1 VGKSSRCGRIFNAA
15 VCGIFETSPY
25 LAAVVIITGCYYVE
39 LGKIAHFSGEIRR
52 QWEVTRMA
60 DEPTIEQLL
69 EPSTVLSRA
78 LDFMETDLD
87 AGAYNVISA
96 WVARAIREIGE
107 DLASAQAIDEEALKG
122 LPAARMK
129 IEGGKLWLRIF
140 EQIQKAIP
148 RYAPAGEG

>member
-1 VGKSSRCGRIFNAA
+1 
-15 VCGIFETSPY
+15 
-25 LAAVVIITGCYYVE
+25 
-39 LGKIAHFSGEIRR
+39 
-52 QWEVTRMA
+52 MA

-69 EPSTVLSRA
+69 EPSTVLSPA
-78 LDFMETDLD
+78 LEFMETDLD

-107 DLASAQAIDEEALKG
+107 DLARAQAIDEEALKG

-148 RYAPAGEG
+148 RYAPAGQG

>member
-1 VGKSSRCGRIFNAA
+1 
-15 VCGIFETSPY
+15 
-25 LAAVVIITGCYYVE
+25 
-39 LGKIAHFSGEIRR
+39 
-52 QWEVTRMA
+52 MA

-129 IEGGKLWLRIF
+129 IEGGKLWVRIF

>member
-1 VGKSSRCGRIFNAA
+1 M
-15 VCGIFETSPY
+15 T
-25 LAAVVIITGCYYVE
+25 
-39 LGKIAHFSGEIRR
+39 
-52 QWEVTRMA
+52 
-60 DEPTIEQLL
+60 DEPAIEQLL
-69 EPSTVLSRA
+69 EPSTVLSHA
-78 LDFMETDLD
+78 LDFMETDLNAD
-87 AGAYNVISA
+87 AYNVISA

-107 DLASAQAIDEEALKG
+107 DLARAQAIDEEAFKG

>member
-1 VGKSSRCGRIFNAA
+1 
-15 VCGIFETSPY
+15 
-25 LAAVVIITGCYYVE
+25 
-39 LGKIAHFSGEIRR
+39 
-52 QWEVTRMA
+52 MA

-107 DLASAQAIDEEALKG
+107 DLASARAIDEEALKG

>member
-1 VGKSSRCGRIFNAA
+1 MRRRTEAYVASASLKQGR
-15 VCGIFETSPY
+15 
-25 LAAVVIITGCYYVE
+25 
-39 LGKIAHFSGEIRR
+39 HH
-52 QWEVTRMA
+52 
-60 DEPTIEQLL
+60 
-69 EPSTVLSRA
+69 
-78 LDFMETDLD
+78 

-107 DLASAQAIDEEALKG
+107 DLVRAQAIDEEALKG

-140 EQIQKAIP
+140 EQIQKAIS

>member
-1 VGKSSRCGRIFNAA
+1 M
-15 VCGIFETSPY
+15 TD
-25 LAAVVIITGCYYVE
+25 E
-39 LGKIAHFSGEIRR
+39 L
-52 QWEVTRMA
+52 
-60 DEPTIEQLL
+60 TIEQLL

-87 AGAYNVISA
+87 ADAYNVIST
-96 WVARAIREIGE
+96 WVARAIREIRE
-107 DLASAQAIDEEALKG
+107 DLARVQAIDPEALEG

>member
-1 VGKSSRCGRIFNAA
+1 
-15 VCGIFETSPY
+15 
-25 LAAVVIITGCYYVE
+25 
-39 LGKIAHFSGEIRR
+39 
-52 QWEVTRMA
+52 MA

-129 IEGGKLWLRIF
+129 IEGGKLWVRIF

-148 RYAPAGEG
+148 RYAPAGQG

>member
-1 VGKSSRCGRIFNAA
+1 MIER
-15 VCGIFETSPY
+15 
-25 LAAVVIITGCYYVE
+25 LAAACGVSKPTESTGCYYVQPSRFAGRDSPPTGGYRHMTDE
-39 LGKIAHFSGEIRR
+39 L
-52 QWEVTRMA
+52 
-60 DEPTIEQLL
+60 TIEQLL

-87 AGAYNVISA
+87 ADAYNVISA

-107 DLASAQAIDEEALKG
+107 DLARAQAIDEEALKG

>member
-1 VGKSSRCGRIFNAA
+1 M
-15 VCGIFETSPY
+15 T
-25 LAAVVIITGCYYVE
+25 
-39 LGKIAHFSGEIRR
+39 
-52 QWEVTRMA
+52 

-78 LDFMETDLD
+78 LDFMQTDLD

-96 WVARAIREIGE
+96 WVARAIREISE
-107 DLASAQAIDEEALKG
+107 DLARVQAIDPEALEG

-140 EQIQKAIP
+140 EEIQGLSRLTA
-148 RYAPAGEG
+148 RAGNHKQAFLA

>member
-1 VGKSSRCGRIFNAA
+1 M
-15 VCGIFETSPY
+15 T
-25 LAAVVIITGCYYVE
+25 
-39 LGKIAHFSGEIRR
+39 
-52 QWEVTRMA
+52 

-87 AGAYNVISA
+87 AEAYNAVSA
-96 WVARAIREIGE
+96 WVARAIREISE
-107 DLASAQAIDEEALKG
+107 DLARVQAIDPEALEG

-140 EQIQKAIP
+140 EEIQGAIT
-148 RYAPAGEG
+148 RYASGWQA